1 MHHHDLLM
9 ISTLVQI
16 CSGDLLY
23 MARHVIK
30 FSIVDPIQQVAEG
43 GGVHDMEPAGSRQ
56 KIATHV
62 HSISKDVFLA
72 RDLYSLLRID
82 VFSKEL

>member
-1 MHHHDLLM
+1 
-9 ISTLVQI
+9 
-16 CSGDLLY
+16 
-23 MARHVIK
+23 MARHAIK

-43 GGVHDMEPAGSRQ
+43 GGVHDMEPAGRRQ

-62 HSISKDVFLA
+62 HSIRNDMFLA

>member
-1 MHHHDLLM
+1 
-9 ISTLVQI
+9 
-16 CSGDLLY
+16 

-30 FSIVDPIQQVAEG
+30 FSIVDPIQVAEG
-43 GGVHDMEPAGSRQ
+43 SGVHDMEPAGRRQ

-62 HSISKDVFLA
+62 HSIRKDMFLA

-82 VFSKEL
+82 VFSNEL